1 MVLTFSKQTQTVFP
15 FIQNDKFYEEVIKA
29 SNKVNIEYILMEE
42 EQLMEE
48 HIFSNPRILD
58 SSGKP
63 YKIIKELARVD
74 IFRVR
79 DLSFKPGRKNY
90 NKKVFNSIKE
100 IKKHLPVLSSQLSQE
115 NNLPFNIILNKKR
128 LSIDRIKQKD
138 IYIEVQSLEN
148 FNDIDKQ
155 KWESILN
162 NTSLN

>member
-1 MVLTFSKQTQTVFP
+1 M
-15 FIQNDKFYEEVIKA
+15 D
-29 SNKVNIEYILMEE
+29 E

-48 HIFSNPRILD
+48 HIFGNPRILD

-100 IKKHLPVLSSQLSQE
+100 IKKHLLALSSQLSQE

-128 LSIDRIKQKD
+128 ISIDHIKQKD
-138 IYIEVQSLEN
+138 IYIEVQSFEK
-148 FNDIDKQ
+148 FNDIYKQ
-155 KWESILN
+155 KWENILN
-162 NTSLN
+162 NTCINWNDVWTYIYI